1 MTSQYLKDI
10 SNMALPKGSVGPGY
24 SLGASQGDSGWTG
37 QRAPGDLIAHLVNL
51 GCSWHCGRV
60 RMHWEVGGGL
70 SYSGGLRGVFSVKG
84 LGADA
89 TWAPGVLRS
98 FLK

>member
-1 MTSQYLKDI
+1 
-10 SNMALPKGSVGPGY
+10 
-24 SLGASQGDSGWTG
+24 
-37 QRAPGDLIAHLVNL
+37 
-51 GCSWHCGRV
+51 
-60 RMHWEVGGGL
+60 MHWEVGGGL